1 MSKSRKVR
9 SSITPGRAGVAA
21 TRLAALSAP
30 AANGSSWYRIT
41 NKSPDCAEVMVYDEI
56 GMWGI
61 TAKKFCEDL
70 SAITAKTITLR
81 INSPGGQVFD
91 GFAIYSALKS
101 HSAEVNVKIDGVA
114 ASIASV
120 IAMAGDTVEIGKNAF
135 VMIHDPASYAF
146 GNASDLRKEAELLD
160 KLRDS
165 IAGVYAD
172 RSGKPLDEIKKKMSE
187 ETWLDGAEAVDF
199 GLADAIA
206 SNDDDE
212 DDQDGETDLARVA
225 AKVAISSAKL
235 PERLKRVAAVLTQPP
250 PPPAPITPSKTET
263 PMATKITIRDGK
275 QFVNINGTEHE
286 VEGSQP
292 APQPSNSATTIT
304 AADVSKAATDAVEKE
319 RAYRRDFTTAVAAA
333 GMDAKVAADFEVKFY
348 GRPIEDVKFLASNA
362 IGVRAKAVG
371 EGNSDTPENKQD
383 ADPEKKISDEAGKR
397 FDSDSSV
404 RRSYGLRND
413 DVASDEYKN
422 VRQRHINGELRWHR
436 DQAKQK
442 QAADATA

>member
-1 MSKSRKVR
+1 
-9 SSITPGRAGVAA
+9 
-21 TRLAALSAP
+21 
-30 AANGSSWYRIT
+30 
-41 NKSPDCAEVMVYDEI
+41 
-56 GMWGI
+56 
-61 TAKKFCEDL
+61 
-70 SAITAKTITLR
+70 
-81 INSPGGQVFD
+81 
-91 GFAIYSALKS
+91 
-101 HSAEVNVKIDGVA
+101 
-114 ASIASV
+114 
-120 IAMAGDTVEIGKNAF
+120 
-135 VMIHDPASYAF
+135 
-146 GNASDLRKEAELLD
+146 
-160 KLRDS
+160 
-165 IAGVYAD
+165 
-172 RSGKPLDEIKKKMSE
+172 
-187 ETWLDGAEAVDF
+187 
-199 GLADAIA
+199 
-206 SNDDDE
+206 
-212 DDQDGETDLARVA
+212 
-225 AKVAISSAKL
+225 
-235 PERLKRVAAVLTQPP
+235 
-250 PPPAPITPSKTET
+250 
-263 PMATKITIRDGK
+263 MATKITIRDGK

-442 QAADATA
+442 QPAAATA